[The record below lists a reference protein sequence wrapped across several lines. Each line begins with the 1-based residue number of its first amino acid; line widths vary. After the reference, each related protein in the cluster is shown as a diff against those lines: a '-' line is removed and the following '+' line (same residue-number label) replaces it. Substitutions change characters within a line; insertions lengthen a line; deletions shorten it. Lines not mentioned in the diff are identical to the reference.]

1 MVDLL
6 LFLVFA
12 FLKEMWIKVALF
24 FSRMVR
30 WGTRDAMTS
39 LLHYSLYSLF
49 KNIFIIFVTI
59 VKGGVFLISF
69 LAHLSFV

>member
-30 WGTRDAMTS
+30 WGTREAMTS
-39 LLHYSLYSLF
+39 FEGRLGLIGGRGARQTLYRRAHGS
-49 KNIFIIFVTI
+49 
-59 VKGGVFLISF
+59 GGCRGPVG
-69 LAHLSFV
+69 